1 MPNQNPNTA
10 NPAHLVQ
17 EKLGSHATIALKLPI
32 KNGLGETVSELKM
45 RRAKVGDLRAVGQM
59 KNEMEQEL
67 ALFARL
73 TSLVPEDLDLINK
86 SKTLFANLANSKDGQ
101 PDPNWLDKL
110 YDAIADLAW
119 WYGWDSQAIDELS
132 LDDFDVW
139 LKQLS
144 RQLKLGYGAGYAKGG
159 G

>member
-1 MPNQNPNTA
+1 MSNQNTTP

-17 EKLGSHATIALKLPI
+17 EQLGSHATITLKFPI

-73 TSLVPEDLDLINK
+73 TGLVPEDLDL
-86 SKTLFANLANSKDGQ
+86 
-101 PDPNWLDKL
+101 LDT
-110 YDAIADLAW
+110 AD
-119 WYGWDSQAIDELS
+119 Y
-132 LDDFDVW
+132 
-139 LKQLS
+139 KQIQDTFRKFS
-144 RQLKLGYGAGYAKGG
+144 E
-159 G
+159 

>member
-1 MPNQNPNTA
+1 MSNQNPNTTP

-17 EKLGSHATIALKLPI
+17 EQLGSHATITLKFPF

-73 TSLVPEDLDLINK
+73 TGLVPEDLDL
-86 SKTLFANLANSKDGQ
+86 
-101 PDPNWLDKL
+101 LDT
-110 YDAIADLAW
+110 AD
-119 WYGWDSQAIDELS
+119 Y
-132 LDDFDVW
+132 
-139 LKQLS
+139 KQIQDTFRKFS
-144 RQLKLGYGAGYAKGG
+144 E
-159 G
+159 